1 MPDCFHELIR
11 DTLSYLK
18 DPLCPKQSML
28 TSAENFIFFQKQKLT
43 VSEQHLSSREKEAV
57 PLKTDSSLPL
67 PSPRPMQTI
76 ISENNV
82 SATRVLEKV
91 AKPRFEDKSPLLA
104 QDSAS
109 VQKSSDLAPNQSFAT
124 PSPIKKMLQ
133 KIAPNLKLIDQIPDD
148 GEAKRIAS
156 GWKEK
161 IADAEVVL
169 LVCDTRAETLEFL
182 KGLAKAIDQHLGKTK
197 ILMAERLEREKRWE
211 IFFDKNSFRLLIAS
225 DGIQTLPEL
234 MRFYKSVPAHAQL
247 FLATTPLLALSPFS
261 VYKSLE
267 HKALLWKT
275 LCQMLKK

>member
-1 MPDCFHELIR
+1 MPDRFHQLIR

-18 DPLCPKQSML
+18 DPLCPTQSIL
-28 TSAENFIFFQKQKLT
+28 TSAENCIFFQEDKVKEHQTIQKQKVT
-43 VSEQHLSSREKEAV
+43 ISEQRVFSREKEAV
-57 PLKTDSSLPL
+57 PLKTHSLHIP

-76 ISENNV
+76 IAEDI
-82 SATRVLEKV
+82 TR
-91 AKPRFEDKSPLLA
+91 S
-104 QDSAS
+104 
-109 VQKSSDLAPNQSFAT
+109 T
-124 PSPIKKMLQ
+124 HSPIKKMLQ

-148 GEAKRIAS
+148 AEAKRIAS

-169 LVCDTRAETLEFL
+169 LVCNTHAETLELL
-182 KGLAKAIDQHLGKTK
+182 KGLAKAIDQHLAKAK
-197 ILMAERLEREKRWE
+197 ILMAERLEREKRWDL
-211 IFFDKNSFRLLIAS
+211 FFDKNAFRLLIAS

-247 FLATTPLLALSPFS
+247 FLDTTPLLVLSSFS

-267 HKALLWKT
+267 HKTLLWKT

>member
-18 DPLCPKQSML
+18 DPLCPKQSIL
-28 TSAENFIFFQKQKLT
+28 TSAENFIFFQKQKVT
-43 VSEQHLSSREKEAV
+43 VSEQHLSSREKETASMRSA
-57 PLKTDSSLPL
+57 SSHPF
-67 PSPRPMQTI
+67 PSPRPMQPI
-76 ISENNV
+76 IAENSV
-82 SATRVLEKV
+82 SITQAPEKV
-91 AKPRFEDKSPLLA
+91 AKLSALPA
-104 QDSAS
+104 QDSDSAHIAYS
-109 VQKSSDLAPNQSFAT
+109 QS
-124 PSPIKKMLQ
+124 SPIKKMLQ
-133 KIAPNLKLIDQIPDD
+133 KITPNLKLIDQIPDD
-148 GEAKRIAS
+148 AGAKRIAS

-169 LVCDTRAETLEFL
+169 LVCDAHAETLEFL
-182 KGLAKAIDQHLGKTK
+182 KGLAKAIDQHLGKAK

-247 FLATTPLLALSPFS
+247 FLDTIPLLVLSPFS